1 MKPEMLT
8 EFGLTK
14 NESLLYLTLLKIGE
28 SKVSELIKG
37 ADFKSGKIYQ
47 VLDSLINKGLVS
59 YIIKNNVKFYVAQN
73 PKKLYEYITMQKLK
87 LEKQEDEFTQQL
99 PQLEH
104 MYKENKDLCSV
115 KVYEGVVGIRTAM
128 FQIIEKL
135 PQDGLLVA
143 YGCSTSEKRD
153 VILQW
158 RRCDELLKKKNI
170 TYKAILSWLTPEHRE
185 IRRKDPIKSK
195 NRRYLKATDVSNFVV
210 GENITILFNFE
221 EPNCIVIENL
231 EYANQFKILFNVLWK
246 VAEPL

>member
-59 YIIKNNVKFYVAQN
+59 YIIKNNVKFYVALN
-73 PKKLYEYITMQKLK
+73 PKKLHEYITFQKVK
-87 LEKQEDEFTQQL
+87 LEKQEDEFTKQL
-99 PQLEH
+99 PRLEE

-128 FQIIEKL
+128 FQLLENL
-135 PQDGLLVA
+135 PDNSPLLA
-143 YGCSTSEKRD
+143 YGASTSKRRD

-158 RRCDELLKKKNI
+158 RRCEELIKKKNI
-170 TYKAILSWLTPEHRE
+170 EFKAILSWMSEEHRK
-185 IRRKDPIKSK
+185 IRRKDPVKSK
-195 NRRYLKATDVSNFVV
+195 TRRYLKATDVSNFVV
-210 GENITILFNFE
+210 GENTTILFNFE
-221 EPNCIVIENL
+221 EPNCIVIENS